1 MLIPRQQN
9 LWTITKEEDTLWYLP
24 LLLSCLRGVEVYTP
38 FPQKAPRG
46 YFLSAASFSSSRS

>member
-24 LLLSCLRGVEVYTP
+24 LLLSCLREVEAYTS